1 MQNKIHDTNE
11 ISLLERYNASNNFG
25 KLLNIDFKIISD
37 GVVEYYLKIEQKH
50 LATPQAAHGGVVAAL
65 VDSALGVA
73 GLSAVYKERKAVS
86 TVEFKL
92 NYLSPALLNDELI
105 AKAKVE
111 QMGKRIMIISC
122 DVLCLNRG
130 NKVVAKALGTFN
142 AYEASKAGY

>member
-105 AKAKVE
+105 ATHIFFRPNSNWNRCYQYSYWGRYYAFT
-111 QMGKRIMIISC
+111 RITQCSRAQFDGC
-122 DVLCLNRG
+122 
-130 NKVVAKALGTFN
+130 
-142 AYEASKAGY
+142 

>member
-1 MQNKIHDTNE
+1 MQNKTHDTNE

-92 NYLSPALLNDELI
+92 NYLSPVVLNDELM

-111 QMGKRIMIISC
+111 QME
-122 DVLCLNRG
+122 NEH
-130 NKVVAKALGTFN
+130 A
-142 AYEASKAGY
+142 